1 MSNEN
6 TKHPDS
12 TSDPEGLWA
21 MWSAGT
27 IPVYNGKR
35 GRDVLF
41 KTEQEEKQ
49 EESEAVTPTECK
61 YCGDIEFFPCKTVKQ
76 SKVCIAQKSS
86 F

>member
-1 MSNEN
+1 MSNGSTEY
-6 TKHPDS
+6 PDR
-12 TSDPEGLWA
+12 TSNLKGLWA
-21 MWSAGT
+21 MWTTGT

-49 EESEAVTPTECK
+49 EESETVKPVECK